1 MSKFHIKKITEIDN
15 NRLLNFYQKSF
26 NYEKLVLDNFKWRYR
41 SKFSNY
47 EPLVLLENNEICGHA
62 GLIPVDLKINN
73 KIERSIWFTDLFVEK
88 KYRSRGFGQLLTK
101 EWMKI
106 CPIQITLCN
115 DQSLRVFKK
124 FNWSSNNNFVR
135 KIKFFN
141 FVNILP
147 FFRKIKNSDIFTN
160 NLGNLKLEEIDNQTL
175 NKIIN
180 EEEKNLSNKNI
191 GIVRDQQW
199 FDWRINKCPY
209 KRDIYIFSYNDL
221 YLIVHIKIKNNLKIL
236 NLVYS
241 TRNINDN
248 LIKLL
253 LSFAKENKIDYLS
266 YLSKNK
272 SINFNFP
279 WERKLNFAFYSVD
292 DSTKKL
298 LNKNLQD
305 IQYIDSDLDYI

>member
-15 NRLLNFYQKSF
+15 NKLLNFYQKSF

-41 SKFSNY
+41 SNFSDY

-73 KIERSIWFTDLFVEK
+73 KIEKSIWFTDLFIEK
-88 KYRSRGFGQLLTK
+88 KYRYRGFGQELTK

-106 CPIQITLCN
+106 CPTQITMCN
-115 DQSLRVFKK
+115 DQSLKVFKK

-135 KIKFFN
+135 KINFFN

-147 FFRKIKNSDIFTN
+147 FFRKSKNSDIFTN
-160 NLGNLKLEEIDNQTL
+160 NLGNLKLEEINNQTL

-180 EEEKNLSNKNI
+180 EEEKNLSKKNL

-209 KRDIYIFSYNDL
+209 KKNIYIFSYNDL

-241 TRNINDN
+241 TKDMNSK
-248 LIKLL
+248 LVKLL

-266 YLSKNK
+266 YISKK
-272 SINFNFP
+272 KFINFNFP
-279 WERKLNFAFYSVD
+279 WERKLNFAFYSED